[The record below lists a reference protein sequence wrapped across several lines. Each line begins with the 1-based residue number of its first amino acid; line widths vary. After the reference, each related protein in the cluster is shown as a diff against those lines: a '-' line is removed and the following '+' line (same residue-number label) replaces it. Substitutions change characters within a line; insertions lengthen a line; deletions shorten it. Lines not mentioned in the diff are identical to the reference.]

1 MKKESELMSELILIS
16 GPHFQLLNLAKTYQS
31 QKSYQKTTQ
40 ATSFQ
45 AQIIFFPNLQR
56 HVNKAL

>member
-1 MKKESELMSELILIS
+1 MSEVILIS

-31 QKSYQKTTQ
+31 QKSCQKTIQ

-45 AQIIFFPNLQR
+45 AQIIFFFPIVQKHL
-56 HVNKAL
+56 NKAL